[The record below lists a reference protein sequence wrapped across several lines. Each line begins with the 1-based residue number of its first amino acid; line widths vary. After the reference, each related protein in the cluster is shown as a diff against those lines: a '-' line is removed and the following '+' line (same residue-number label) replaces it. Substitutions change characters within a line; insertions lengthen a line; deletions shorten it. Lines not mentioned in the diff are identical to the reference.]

1 MTKLQKVLIV
11 DASRVTRASLARYL
25 KGHFK
30 VCEDADGESAWQ
42 TLVLD
47 SSIVAV
53 ISGGH
58 LDKLDALELVE
69 QIRENKLCRLNRMPF
84 FMVVSESYS
93 AQEKLAASQRGV
105 TDFIPKHLP
114 PADMAALLDHLLG
127 QAHPAEERRQQALK
141 PGSLALAQAA
151 DGAPADESARAYTG
165 ERSITGA
172 TDIMGQV
179 GLLAGLHDVA
189 HEGFA
194 RTGRDTV
201 LLSPNKFAEC
211 LQQLPA
217 ASAAGVLVFGLDG
230 YDRLL
235 ASYGVELAERVA
247 RKVSALLANKIR
259 GEDSIGQLAPGQIA
273 ILATQTNRALCTSF
287 ASRVCKALAAAQISV
302 RGQRVDLTVS
312 VGVAASPEEGATPG
326 GADLLQLARE
336 RLAAAVAAGGNR
348 VISGDPAPDRLFGAQ
363 DAFLGRL
370 QNVLAEASPELM
382 ASCLGQAGL
391 QLMPLL
397 GQLEKMFD
405 FGLPLDEMQRRLS
418 ERAQSERTN
427 D

>member
-58 LDKLDALELVE
+58 LAKLDALELVE

-84 FMVVSESYS
+84 FMVVSESCS

-114 PADMAALLDHLLG
+114 PAEMAALLNHLLG
-127 QAHPAEERRQQALK
+127 QAYLAEDRRQSPL
-141 PGSLALAQAA
+141 GSDSLAQGQAA
-151 DGAPADESARAYTG
+151 AVASADESARPYTG

-189 HEGFA
+189 HERIA
-194 RTGRDTV
+194 RSGRSTD
-201 LLSPNKFAEC
+201 LLSPARFAEC

-235 ASYGVELAERVA
+235 ASYGVELAERVV
-247 RKVSALLANKIR
+247 RKVSAMLANKIR
-259 GEDSIGQLAPGQIA
+259 GEDSIARLAPGQIA
-273 ILATQTNRALCTSF
+273 ILATQTNRTLCASF

-312 VGVAASPEEGATPG
+312 VGVAVLPEEGAAPG
-326 GADLLQLARE
+326 ETDLLQLARE
-336 RLAAAVAAGGNR
+336 RLAAAMAAGGNR
-348 VISGDPAPDRLFGAQ
+348 VCAGVTISGLPGSEQ
-363 DAFLGRL
+363 EAFLGRL
-370 QNVLAEASPELM
+370 QAVLAEATPELM
-382 ASCLGQAGL
+382 ASCLGNAGL

-397 GQLEKMFD
+397 GQLEKMFN
-405 FGLPLDEMQRRLS
+405 FALPLDEVQRRLA
-418 ERAQSERTN
+418 ERAQSERIGG
-427 D
+427 